1 MSPAITPEQI
11 HSLQTS
17 QSNDQYFTPLSS
29 PVLPPLFGSYSLDQT
44 QSINN
49 GGCKIST
56 SSPISAISDPTRL
69 LTQKLAQIEAQQQKL
84 RDQMEMASSIRS
96 NNASYRHSPLRHSQQ
111 QLKKEYVPPS
121 PLLTGNMKL
130 PTLLQR
136 IALSS
141 SSSSQYLHNND
152 IYLPTAP
159 ATPASLMNMNHTPNT
174 NSSAANVATP
184 ANIANVS
191 SFTQK
196 RPSLDTVPL
205 LPPSVIV
212 EHQHIAK
219 KRKLAPSSHS
229 MYTSSPRA
237 LKPLIS
243 PFLQPDPRYS
253 NIAIQQQPIGLENRR
268 SAHKTAE
275 QKRRDT
281 LKQSFDSLR
290 KEITDVLIQG
300 SGKPEKDV
308 RKEKE
313 KEVNSMS
320 KVLLLQHS
328 YEYIVRLK
336 TDSQM
341 KDVKLT
347 KMQLEIDR
355 LRQLAASCI
364 SNSSSL
370 SASNSNNNE
379 NQ

>member
-1 MSPAITPEQI
+1 MQTP
-11 HSLQTS
+11 

-29 PVLPPLFGSYSLDQT
+29 PALPPLFGSYSLDQA

-56 SSPISAISDPTRL
+56 SSPISAISDSTRL
-69 LTQKLAQIEAQQQKL
+69 LTQKIAQIEAQQQKL

-96 NNASYRHSPLRHSQQ
+96 NNASYRHSPLGHSQQ
-111 QLKKEYVPPS
+111 QLKKEHVPPS
-121 PLLTGNMKL
+121 PLLTGSMKL

-141 SSSSQYLHNND
+141 SSSPQYLHNND

-174 NSSAANVATP
+174 NTSAANVATP
-184 ANIANVS
+184 ANIANTS

-196 RPSLDTVPL
+196 RPSLDTMPL
-205 LPPSVIV
+205 LPPSAIV

-219 KRKLAPSSHS
+219 KRKLASSSHS

-268 SAHKTAE
+268 SAHKVAE

-290 KEITDVLIQG
+290 EEITDVLIQD

-313 KEVNSMS
+313 KEVKFMS

-355 LRQLAASCI
+355 LRQLSASCI
-364 SNSSSL
+364 SDSSSL
-370 SASNSNNNE
+370 SASYSNNNE

>member
-1 MSPAITPEQI
+1 MQI
-11 HSLQTS
+11 S

-29 PVLPPLFGSYSLDQT
+29 PALPPLFGSYSLDQA

-56 SSPISAISDPTRL
+56 SSPASAISDPTRL

-96 NNASYRHSPLRHSQQ
+96 NNASYRHSPLGHSQQ

-136 IALSS
+136 IASSS

-174 NSSAANVATP
+174 NPSAANVANT
-184 ANIANVS
+184 S

-196 RPSLDTVPL
+196 RPSLDTVTL

-268 SAHKTAE
+268 SAHKVAE

-290 KEITDVLIQG
+290 KEITDVLIQD

-313 KEVNSMS
+313 KEVKFMS

-347 KMQLEIDR
+347 KMQLEIER

-364 SNSSSL
+364 SDSSSL